1 MLKFFVEDHPKIA
14 EVYKILKACDLP
26 ARKKG
31 VADEDE
37 ICFFYNE
44 KEKSIKYNA
53 HKIIKEDVPVFVKNS
68 PFLVCVGKKW
78 SKRGLINVVE
88 GYTRFFERGLPV
100 ICFDY
105 MTEEQIIDIAQRCIV
120 LPWGGFPEKKKNQ
133 QDLLIW
139 LMWVSDV
146 FSKKFNIKKF

>member
-1 MLKFFVEDHPKIA
+1 MLKFFVEDSPEII
-14 EVYKILKACDLP
+14 EIYKILTACDLSV
-26 ARKKG
+26 RRGKI
-31 VADEDE
+31 ADEDE

-44 KEKSIKYNA
+44 EEKGIKYNA
-53 HKIIKEDVPVFVKNS
+53 HKVIREDVPISAKKS
-68 PFLVCVGKKW
+68 PFLICVGRNW

-88 GYTRFFERGLPV
+88 GYVRFFKRGLPV

-105 MTEEQIIDIAQRCIV
+105 MTEEQIINIAKRCII

-139 LMWVSDV
+139 LMWVNDV
-146 FSKKFNIKKF
+146 FPKKQ